1 MSVCKQTPRKN
12 VQLEKWSSKN
22 ATNMSSYNLPKVTR
36 YRFPVISFHD
46 YLHYQR
52 NEKRAECIVELHKHV
67 YFVNKNANRD
77 QMCSF
82 DLIYFQPK

>member
-22 ATNMSSYNLPKVTR
+22 ATNMSSYNLPKVTQ

-52 NEKRAECIVELHKHV
+52 NEKRAECIVELHKHAEILEHERSEERV
-67 YFVNKNANRD
+67 FI
-77 QMCSF
+77 F
-82 DLIYFQPK
+82 LL